1 MKRLIAVALVLGAVA
16 GASVTHLLMHA
27 GAPTGIRPYHQESS
41 IRVVHTSHGYRI
53 VKAASQG
60 QH

>member
-1 MKRLIAVALVLGAVA
+1 MKRFIAVALVLGGVV
-16 GASVTHLLMHA
+16 GASVAHSLVHA
-27 GAPTGIRPYHQESS
+27 GTPTNIRPYHQESS

-53 VKAASQG
+53 VKAAPQG